1 MERLIGIDE
10 LESGQSQSVFVDDYP
25 ALVARIDDQFYVV
38 EDVCTHDGQPLTG
51 GTICDGQIACPR
63 HGAKFDLKTGEA
75 KAMPATKA
83 IKAFYVEVRDG
94 AVWASADAPTD
105 TVATPPSVTPSVA
118 APDVSTDAALAAT
131 ADLSSESGTST
142 ADSDSD
148 DSESAPEE
156 CNVAGVTSDSQFIE
170 ALKQVIDPELMINI
184 VDLGLVYS
192 VDHDED
198 VPDQVAIEMTLTSP
212 SCPAGPQIVQQAK
225 MALERLPEI
234 KEAKINMVMMPQ
246 WTPERMTDD
255 ARDELGIF

>member
-10 LESGQSQSVFVDDYP
+10 IESGQSQSVFVDDYP

-38 EDVCTHDGQPLTG
+38 EDVCTHDGQPLAG
-51 GTICDGQIACPR
+51 GKICDGQIACPR

-75 KAMPATKA
+75 KTMPATKA

-94 AVWASADAPTD
+94 AVWASVDAPAGAAVSAASDTADAAVSAA
-105 TVATPPSVTPSVA
+105 VASPA
-118 APDVSTDAALAAT
+118 AGTATTAEAGQAADDSTDEDSAA
-131 ADLSSESGTST
+131 
-142 ADSDSD
+142 
-148 DSESAPEE
+148 EE

-192 VDHDED
+192 VDYNED
-198 VPDQVAIEMTLTSP
+198 VPDHVAIEMTLTSP

-225 MALERLPEI
+225 MALERIPEI

>member
-38 EDVCTHDGQPLTG
+38 EDVCTHDGQPLAG
-51 GTICDGQIACPR
+51 GIICEGQIACPR

-75 KAMPATKA
+75 KSMPATKA
-83 IKAFYVEVRDG
+83 IKAFHVEVRDG
-94 AVWASADAPTD
+94 AVWASTD
-105 TVATPPSVTPSVA
+105 TPAAVAAVATAPVA
-118 APDVSTDAALAAT
+118 AQSGVAEAAVPAVST
-131 ADLSSESGTST
+131 SESDASADTSE
-142 ADSDSD
+142 AAED
-148 DSESAPEE
+148 ESAPEE
-156 CNVAGVTSDSQFIE
+156 CNVEGVTSDSQFIE

-192 VDHDED
+192 VEYDED
-198 VPDQVAIEMTLTSP
+198 VPENVSIEMTLTSP

-225 MALERLPEI
+225 MALERIPDI

>member
-38 EDVCTHDGQPLTG
+38 EDVCTHDGQPLAG
-51 GTICDGQIACPR
+51 GIICDGQIACPR

-75 KAMPATKA
+75 KSMPATKA
-83 IKAFYVEVRDG
+83 IKAFHVEVRDG
-94 AVWASADAPTD
+94 AVWASTD
-105 TVATPPSVTPSVA
+105 TPAAVA
-118 APDVSTDAALAAT
+118 AVAPAPVAAQNGVAEAAVPAVST
-131 ADLSSESGTST
+131 SESDASADTSE
-142 ADSDSD
+142 AAED
-148 DSESAPEE
+148 ESAPEE
-156 CNVAGVTSDSQFIE
+156 CNVEGVTSDSQFIE

-192 VDHDED
+192 VEYDED
-198 VPDQVAIEMTLTSP
+198 VPENVSIEMTLTSP

-225 MALERLPEI
+225 MALERIPDI

>member
-25 ALVARIDDQFYVV
+25 ALVARVDDHFYVV
-38 EDVCTHDGQPLTG
+38 EDVCTHDGQPLSG
-51 GTICDGQIACPR
+51 GTICDGEIACPR

-75 KAMPATKA
+75 RTMPATKA

-94 AVWASADAPTD
+94 AVWASADNPKAAATETTP
-105 TVATPPSVTPSVA
+105 VATASSTETA
-118 APDVSTDAALAAT
+118 TTEDTAPESAT
-131 ADLSSESGTST
+131 AAE
-142 ADSDSD
+142 
-148 DSESAPEE
+148 DSESPEE
-156 CNVAGVTSDSQFIE
+156 CNVAGVTSDSQFIA
-170 ALKQVIDPELMINI
+170 ALKEVIDPELMINI

-192 VDHDED
+192 VDYDEET
-198 VPDQVAIEMTLTSP
+198 PDQVSIEMTLTSP

-225 MALERLPEI
+225 MALERLDDI
-234 KEAKINMVMMPQ
+234 KEAKINMVMMPP

>member
-38 EDVCTHDGQPLTG
+38 EDVCTHDGQPLAG
-51 GTICDGQIACPR
+51 GKICDGQIACPR

-75 KAMPATKA
+75 KTMPATKA

-94 AVWASADAPTD
+94 AVWASVSAPAGAAASTPTD
-105 TVATPPSVTPSVA
+105 TATAASGGVA
-118 APDVSTDAALAAT
+118 AAAAT
-131 ADLSSESGTST
+131 AGASDNSLAAKDDEASAAESVV
-142 ADSDSD
+142 
-148 DSESAPEE
+148 EE

-192 VDHDED
+192 VDYDED
-198 VPDQVAIEMTLTSP
+198 VPDHVAIEMTLTSP

-225 MALERLPEI
+225 MALERIPDI

>member
-25 ALVARIDDQFYVV
+25 ALVARVDDQFYVV
-38 EDVCTHDGQPLTG
+38 EDVCTHDGQPLNG
-51 GTICDGQIACPR
+51 GAICDGQIACPR

-75 KAMPATKA
+75 KTMPATQA

-94 AVWASADAPTD
+94 AVWASVDVPAGTD
-105 TVATPPSVTPSVA
+105 SEPKAAVSSAGAAASTPASGASG
-118 APDVSTDAALAAT
+118 DEKSD
-131 ADLSSESGTST
+131 SSESAAGE
-142 ADSDSD
+142 A
-148 DSESAPEE
+148 AVEE

-192 VDHDED
+192 VDYDDDNPEH
-198 VPDQVAIEMTLTSP
+198 VAIEMTLTSP

-225 MALERLPEI
+225 MALERIPEI
-234 KEAKINMVMMPQ
+234 KEAKLT
-246 WTPERMTDD
+246 WS
-255 ARDELGIF
+255 

>member
-10 LESGQSQSVFVDDYP
+10 IESGQSQSVFVDDYP

-51 GTICDGQIACPR
+51 GKICDGQIACPR

-75 KAMPATKA
+75 KTMPATKS
-83 IKAFYVEVRDG
+83 IKAFHVEVRDG
-94 AVWASADAPTD
+94 AVWASTAAPTAS
-105 TVATPPSVTPSVA
+105 ATPSAGAREVA
-118 APDVSTDAALAAT
+118 QAAGSSTAKSESDASTDGSD
-131 ADLSSESGTST
+131 ADSGESSE
-142 ADSDSD
+142 A
-148 DSESAPEE
+148 E

-192 VDHDED
+192 VDYDES
-198 VPDQVAIEMTLTSP
+198 VPDQVSIEMTLTSP

-225 MALERLPEI
+225 MALERLADI
-234 KEAKINMVMMPQ
+234 TEAKINMVMMPQ

>member
-10 LESGQSQSVFVDDYP
+10 IESGQSQSVFVDDYP

-38 EDVCTHDGQPLTG
+38 EDVCTHDGQPLAG
-51 GTICDGQIACPR
+51 GKICDGQIACPR
-63 HGAKFDLKTGEA
+63 HGAKFDLQTGEA
-75 KAMPATKA
+75 KSMPATKA
-83 IKAFYVEVRDG
+83 IKAFHVEVRDG
-94 AVWASADAPTD
+94 AVWASTDAPAASTAP
-105 TVATPPSVTPSVA
+105 TAVASEGSQVA
-118 APDVSTDAALAAT
+118 DSAT
-131 ADLSSESGTST
+131 AEPTPESEATGDASDGDSGESSE
-142 ADSDSD
+142 
-148 DSESAPEE
+148 EE

-192 VDHDED
+192 VDYDES
-198 VPDQVAIEMTLTSP
+198 VPDQVSIEMTLTSP

-225 MALERLPEI
+225 MALERLDDI

>member
-25 ALVARIDDQFYVV
+25 ALVARVDDQFYVV
-38 EDVCTHDGQPLTG
+38 EDVCTHDGQPLNG
-51 GTICDGQIACPR
+51 GAICDGQIACPR

-75 KAMPATKA
+75 KTMPATQA

-94 AVWASADAPTD
+94 AVWASVDVPAGTDSEPT
-105 TVATPPSVTPSVA
+105 A
-118 APDVSTDAALAAT
+118 AVSSAGAAIST
-131 ADLSSESGTST
+131 AVPASGASGDEKSDSSESAAGE
-142 ADSDSD
+142 A
-148 DSESAPEE
+148 AAEE

-192 VDHDED
+192 VDYDDDNPEH
-198 VPDQVAIEMTLTSP
+198 VAIEMTLTSP

-225 MALERLPEI
+225 MALERIPEI
-234 KEAKINMVMMPQ
+234 KEAKINMVMMPP

>member
-10 LESGQSQSVFVDDYP
+10 IESGQSQSVFVDDYP

-38 EDVCTHDGQPLTG
+38 EDVCTHDGQPLAG
-51 GTICDGQIACPR
+51 GEICDGQIACPR

-75 KAMPATKA
+75 KSMPATQS
-83 IKAFYVEVRDG
+83 IKAFHVEVRDG
-94 AVWASADAPTD
+94 AVWASAAAPVVSAAPTAGASE
-105 TVATPPSVTPSVA
+105 VAQAAGSVPA
-118 APDVSTDAALAAT
+118 K
-131 ADLSSESGTST
+131 SESDTSVDT
-142 ADSDSD
+142 SDSDSE
-148 DSESAPEE
+148 ESSEE

-192 VDHDED
+192 VDYDES
-198 VPDQVAIEMTLTSP
+198 VPDQVSIEMTLTSP

-225 MALERLPEI
+225 MALERLEDI